1 MTDDSKKRILGNILK
16 ANEVVVT
23 MIADTR
29 KYLLGVNDDSAEDYT
44 SALRHAEATRNCLK
58 KAMGEKRGRSKK
70 PSG

>member
-1 MTDDSKKRILGNILK
+1 MTDDSKERILGNILK

-29 KYLLGVNDDSAEDYT
+29 KYLLGVNDDSSEDYT